1 MGEKFRPLG
10 FSFSAR
16 QISEGAFPIK
26 EAFHILLSTAEH
38 FSSVLHLGI
47 VVNKYFL
54 NMWSTTHRL
63 LNLFQVRMIFMY
75 K

>member
-1 MGEKFRPLG
+1 MGDKFRPLG

-26 EAFHILLSTAEH
+26 EAFYILLSTVAH
-38 FSSVLHLGI
+38 FSSVLHLRI

-54 NMWSTTHRL
+54 NVWSTTDAG
-63 LNLFQVRMIFMY
+63 Y
-75 K
+75 